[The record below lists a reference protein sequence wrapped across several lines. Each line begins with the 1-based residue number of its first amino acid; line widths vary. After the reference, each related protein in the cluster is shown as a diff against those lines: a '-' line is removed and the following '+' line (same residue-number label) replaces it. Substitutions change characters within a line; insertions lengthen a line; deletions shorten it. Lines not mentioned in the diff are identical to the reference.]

1 MPPNGLNAPG
11 LEKPYRFLQ
20 ILKLWASF
28 VIGALVLFCFIVPR
42 NMLDLSSTTRDQ
54 TACPL
59 PWKHGVLTGEVPC
72 RDS

>member
-1 MPPNGLNAPG
+1 
-11 LEKPYRFLQ
+11 LQ

-28 VIGALVLFCFIVPR
+28 GIGALVLFCFVVPR